1 MSASVDQK
9 FETFVEE
16 TLEEKAP
23 TDGAG
28 KADPMQKLDTPAPQ
42 DTSKEDL
49 GGPTNQNYKNDHSA
63 KTQQGYIP
71 SSRLI
76 QEALILV
83 ILLQRK

>member
-9 FETFVEE
+9 FETFVEG

-42 DTSKEDL
+42 VFF
-49 GGPTNQNYKNDHSA
+49 G
-63 KTQQGYIP
+63 
-71 SSRLI
+71 
-76 QEALILV
+76 
-83 ILLQRK
+83 QREC